1 MTFATNLISGAS
13 HTNAKTQNAALRA
26 PYLMLLLALAG
37 IADASY
43 VAHASLTGQPLRE
56 FFIEGANT
64 VLNSPYARIA
74 GGPLSYLG
82 LVFYSYMFALCALLA
97 FDPLS
102 RGLRVGALLYTA
114 LGVASSIYF
123 MYLQVNFIRAICVY
137 CAFSAFTTLVLFI
150 AALWHFASTRRVA
163 SL

>member
-1 MTFATNLISGAS
+1 MTLATNLISGAS
-13 HTNAKTQNAALRA
+13 HTNAKTQSAALRA

-74 GGPLSYLG
+74 ACRCRISAWSSILTCLRFVRFSPLTHGPAA
-82 LVFYSYMFALCALLA
+82 FALARCSTPRSAWHC
-97 FDPLS
+97 
-102 RGLRVGALLYTA
+102 R
-114 LGVASSIYF
+114 SISCTC
-123 MYLQVNFIRAICVY
+123 R
-137 CAFSAFTTLVLFI
+137 
-150 AALWHFASTRRVA
+150 
-163 SL
+163 